1 MFQIKLKELRDKK
14 GISQYKM
21 AAELSIS
28 QSTIGNWEAGKR
40 EPNFKTLIKLADYFG
55 VSVDYLIGHEK
66 KSVMERPTSDLA
78 ENFIKEFGDL
88 FTDKNFKKYAT
99 LYKLMNSE
107 QRLLI
112 LGVVLEYANQAGIKV
127 TGIFE

>member
-1 MFQIKLKELRDKK
+1 MQILKELRIKNNL
-14 GISQYKM
+14 SQR
-21 AAELSIS
+21 ELANYLDLSVSAYGNYELDQRQPSIE
-28 QSTIGNWEAGKR
+28 N
-40 EPNFKTLIKLADYFG
+40 LCKLADYFG

-99 LYKLMNSE
+99 LYKLMNSD

>member
-1 MFQIKLKELRDKK
+1 MQILKELRIKNNL
-14 GISQYKM
+14 SQR
-21 AAELSIS
+21 ELANYLDLSVSAYGNYELDQRQPSIE
-28 QSTIGNWEAGKR
+28 N
-40 EPNFKTLIKLADYFG
+40 LCKLADYFG